1 MHAQI
6 PIYDNVTYGTAKARP
21 EPFVTI
27 CVATRFAGRKLDAL
41 ARHLLF
47 TYVVKVCLLIMIES
61 QRNIT
66 VLDDNLEQR
75 AEVVCALKNSHSV
88 EILDSART
96 LLPHLKSSDVNL
108 LVVSADLLESYC
120 LSVVLDVIERWPGLP
135 IVIVSSRTEQSEQVT
150 DLYTNLSSAVVKLP
164 FEANQLRDVIDT
176 AMREK
181 PFSTLDTP

>member
-1 MHAQI
+1 M
-6 PIYDNVTYGTAKARP
+6 T
-21 EPFVTI
+21 
-27 CVATRFAGRKLDAL
+27 
-41 ARHLLF
+41 
-47 TYVVKVCLLIMIES
+47 ES

-75 AEVVCALKNSHSV
+75 VEVAGALINSHSV
-88 EILDSART
+88 RILDSAKT
-96 LLPHLKSSDVNL
+96 LLPHLKSCDVNL

-135 IVIVSSRTEQSEQVT
+135 IVIVSGRAEQSEQVT

-181 PFSTLDTP
+181 PFSTLDTS